1 MIFKL
6 FLNDLNSFLSEIY
19 GKTFYYE
26 KKKRFSTVVAT
37 ENATRYSK
45 KKSNKFT
52 WFHYYGRWA
61 LKFYLWC
68 LDNKEL
74 LSEIFHTIIDFV
86 FE

>member
-19 GKTFYYE
+19 EKTIYYE
-26 KKKRFSTVVAT
+26 KKKRFLTVAT

-52 WFHYYGRWA
+52 WFKYVLWSH
-61 LKFYLWC
+61 KIYLWC

-74 LSEIFHTIIDFV
+74 LSEIFLSIIDFV

>member
-1 MIFKL
+1 M
-6 FLNDLNSFLSEIY
+6 
-19 GKTFYYE
+19 
-26 KKKRFSTVVAT
+26 KKRRKKMNVAN

-52 WFHYYGRWA
+52 WFQYGWCA
-61 LKFYLWC
+61 HKIYLWC

-74 LSEIFHTIIDFV
+74 ISEIFHSIIDFV

>member
-19 GKTFYYE
+19 EKTIYYE
-26 KKKRFSTVVAT
+26 KKKISTVAT

-45 KKSNKFT
+45 KKGNKFT
-52 WFHYYGRWA
+52 WFKYVLWA
-61 LKFYLWC
+61 HKIYLWC

-74 LSEIFHTIIDFV
+74 LSEIFHSIIDFV

>member
-1 MIFKL
+1 MK
-6 FLNDLNSFLSEIY
+6 
-19 GKTFYYE
+19 KTIYYE
-26 KKKRFSTVVAT
+26 KEKKISTVAT

-45 KKSNKFT
+45 KKGNKFT

-61 LKFYLWC
+61 LTFYLWY

-74 LSEIFHTIIDFV
+74 LSEIFHSIIDFV

>member
-1 MIFKL
+1 MKR
-6 FLNDLNSFLSEIY
+6 
-19 GKTFYYE
+19 E
-26 KKKRFSTVVAT
+26 KKSTVTT

-45 KKSNKFT
+45 KKGNKFT
-52 WFHYYGRWA
+52 WVHYYGRWA

-74 LSEIFHTIIDFV
+74 LSEIFHSIIDFV

>member
-52 WFHYYGRWA
+52 WFKYVLWA
-61 LKFYLWC
+61 HKIYLWC
-68 LDNKEL
+68 LENKEL
-74 LSEIFHTIIDFV
+74 LSEIFHSITDFV